1 MKLKVI
7 GISDMMV
14 SNSLDESLITYS
26 LGSSIG
32 IIIYDPVACVAGL
45 LHSIL
50 PFSKMD
56 IQKASRFPY
65 VFVDTGV
72 SLLFKE
78 AVNLG
83 ADKKRLQVSAVGCS
97 SIMDDKVFFN
107 IGERNFTVLR
117 KFLWKN
123 NILLNKKDVGG
134 EVSKTIKVS
143 VMDGNITVKYGGLEK
158 VL

>member
-1 MKLKVI
+1 MKIKVV

-14 SNSLDESLITYS
+14 SNAVDESLITYS

-32 IIIYDPVACVAGL
+32 IVIYDPVARVAGL

-50 PFSKMD
+50 PVSKMD
-56 IQKASRFPY
+56 PQKASRAPY
-65 VFVDTGV
+65 MFVDTGV
-72 SLLFKE
+72 NLLFKE
-78 AVNLG
+78 AIKLG
-83 ADKKRLQVSAVGCS
+83 AEKKRLVVSAVGCS
-97 SIMDDKVFFN
+97 SIIDDKVFFK

-123 NILLNKKDVGG
+123 NILINKQDIGG
-134 EVSKTIKVS
+134 DTSKTVKVS
-143 VMDGNITVKYGGLEK
+143 VMDGSITVKSGGLEK